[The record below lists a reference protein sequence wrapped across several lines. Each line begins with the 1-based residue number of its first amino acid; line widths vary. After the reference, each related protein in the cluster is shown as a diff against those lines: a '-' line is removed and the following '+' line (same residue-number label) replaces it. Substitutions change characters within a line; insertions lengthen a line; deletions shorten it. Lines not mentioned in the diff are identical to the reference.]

1 MAKIKEFITKNDI
14 KVIYFEALASPKL
27 AETLA
32 TETGAK
38 TVELSPLEG
47 LTEAQQKQGLD
58 YIKTMDNNLKALQE
72 SIK

>member
-1 MAKIKEFITKNDI
+1 M
-14 KVIYFEALASPKL
+14 IYFEALASPKL